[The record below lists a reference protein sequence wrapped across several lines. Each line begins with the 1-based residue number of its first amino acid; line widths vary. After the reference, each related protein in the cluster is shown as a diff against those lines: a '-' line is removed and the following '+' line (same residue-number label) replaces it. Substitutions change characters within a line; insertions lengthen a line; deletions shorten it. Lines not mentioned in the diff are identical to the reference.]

1 MRRRAMGEMKIK
13 WPLEAMAGS
22 YLKVSDNVKGGE
34 NPIYS
39 LRSTHGAPETRA
51 AAAGLAKQKG
61 PHEPR
66 TSRKLQKIMAPS
78 ILVNRRAFIS
88 HGINS

>member
-1 MRRRAMGEMKIK
+1 MKIK
-13 WPLEAMAGS
+13 WPLGSMARS
-22 YLKVSDNVKGGE
+22 YLKVSDNEEGDE

-39 LRSTHGAPETRA
+39 LVESVQGTPETRA
-51 AAAGLAKQKG
+51 PAAGLAKLKG
-61 PHEPR
+61 PPQPR
-66 TSRKLQKIMAPS
+66 VSRKLQKIMAPS